1 MTVQPVSVEQA
12 AAWLEAGQAVMVD
25 VREVDEH
32 AAVRIEGV
40 ILAPLSRMPAA
51 LEGLD
56 LPADRKIIMQC
67 AKGGRS
73 AQVCAYLQGVGRQGQ
88 AVYNLTGGIAAWQAA
103 GLPVV
108 GDAV

>member
-1 MTVQPVSVEQA
+1 MTVLSVSVEQA
-12 AAWLEAGQAVMVD
+12 AAWLEAGEAVMVD

-32 AAVRIEGV
+32 AAMRIDGV
-40 ILAPLSRMPAA
+40 ILAPVSRMPAA
-51 LEGLD
+51 LDGLD
-56 LPADRKIIMQC
+56 LPTDRKIIMQC

-73 AQVCAYLQGVGRQGQ
+73 AQVCAYLQGTGPQGQ

-108 GDAV
+108 GG